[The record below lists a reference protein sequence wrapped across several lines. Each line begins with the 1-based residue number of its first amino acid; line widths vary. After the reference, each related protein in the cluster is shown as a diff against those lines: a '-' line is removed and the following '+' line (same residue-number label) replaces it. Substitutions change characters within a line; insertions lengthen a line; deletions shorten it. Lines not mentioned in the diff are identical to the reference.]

1 MNTTH
6 TEQVQ
11 AMRQQVKA
19 ALVALGWAGLDSTA
33 LAEKSFATVVGPK
46 VAHVYLQ
53 DFGAQSQAFILAGAY
68 WSEGR
73 NILEGCGILIQKEA
87 QSAEVSALVQKF
99 IAGVEAAVGASYAV
113 RLMRAPLAA

>member
-33 LAEKSFATVVGPK
+33 LAEKSFATVVGPL
-46 VAHVYLQ
+46 VEVPV
-53 DFGAQSQAFILAGAY
+53 
-68 WSEGR
+68 
-73 NILEGCGILIQKEA
+73 LIGL
-87 QSAEVSALVQKF
+87 VSVSLWFAK
-99 IAGVEAAVGASYAV
+99 
-113 RLMRAPLAA
+113 RWWPRARA